1 MNEALRQ
8 LNRRTARAG
17 LPLNGTL
24 ELTPLCNLRCKMCY
38 IHRPEA
44 LPQKPTLRPLSFWLE
59 LAEALRQAGTLV
71 LVVTGGE
78 TFLYPQAEPLLERL
92 RALGFVISLNTNG
105 TLLDRRL
112 DWLGELRPAK
122 INLSLYGASN
132 ETYARLCGC
141 EDGFD
146 RLRAAVD
153 GLLDRGLNVCL
164 NGTLTRENRGDI
176 PAMAAFASAR
186 GLVLHSTAYLFP
198 PGRYGLHA
206 CPSRLS
212 PAEAAEATLE
222 LERLQHGEE
231 GLFRRCAE
239 QASRLEAARS
249 GGIAPA
255 GGFTGSAECGRS
267 NCLGGRNSFAVSWEG
282 ELMPCVS
289 NGGVRIPLGEGD
301 FPAAWARLRA
311 AVDSLPLPAACG
323 GCPWAAVCNACPATL
338 YNETGAFERLADYP
352 CAYVRAQAEARL
364 DYLRRRGE
372 GIAPD
377 HA

>member
-44 LPQKPTLRPLSFWLE
+44 LPPKPALRPLSFWLE

-92 RALGFVISLNTNG
+92 RAMGFVISLNTNG
-105 TLLDRRL
+105 TLLDERRL
-112 DWLGELRPAK
+112 DWLAELRPAK
-122 INLSLYGASN
+122 VNLSLYGASN

-141 EDGFD
+141 DDGFD

-153 GLLDRGLNVCL
+153 GLLNRGLNVYL
-164 NGTLTRENRGDI
+164 NGTLTRENRGDV

-186 GLVLHSTAYLFP
+186 GLVLHSTTYLFP
-198 PGRYGLHA
+198 PGRYGLHG

-222 LERLQHGEE
+222 LERLQLGETAF
-231 GLFRRCAE
+231 LAKCAA
-239 QASRLEAARS
+239 QAARLR
-249 GGIAPA
+249 A
-255 GGFTGSAECGRS
+255 GGRGGFQGTEECGRS

-282 ELMPCVS
+282 RLMPCVS
-289 NGGVRIPLGEGD
+289 NGGIQIPLEPSGFRE
-301 FPAAWARLRA
+301 AWARLRA
-311 AVDSLPLPAACG
+311 TVETLPLPADCE
-323 GCPWAAVCNACPATL
+323 GCPWAAVCNVCPATL
-338 YNETGAFERLADYP
+338 YNETGGFDRLAAYP
-352 CAYVRAQAEARL
+352 CAYVRAAAKARL
-364 DYLRRRGE
+364 AQLRGRKE
-372 GIAPD
+372 EDNGI
-377 HA
+377 